1 MQVFYSI
8 IRMKRNK
15 MSNLGPRQRK
25 TPQPPPSPPPP
36 TVSPLSYQ
44 RDEEEEEPTLWP
56 NQRGRSAGQLNPPQF
71 VLPPRDP
78 FAPNSISWNPHLNNQ
93 LVYGRKLFL

>member
-1 MQVFYSI
+1 MQLPYSI

-25 TPQPPPSPPPP
+25 TPLPPPSPPPP

-56 NQRGRSAGQLNPPQF
+56 NQRGRTAGQLNPPQL
-71 VLPPRDP
+71 VLPTQEP
-78 FAPNSISWNPHLNNQ
+78 FTPNTGWNPHFPNQ
-93 LVYGRKLFL
+93 LVYGRKLFS